1 MMTEIANPEA
11 LSLIGSGVQRI
22 VRMARVGH
30 VAQPRLAAGVALVS
44 DRAAFDA
51 LIPEWQELE
60 LTSASATL
68 FQSSAWCRSVYDHH
82 ERTGR
87 AFEPIV
93 LTLRERGRLLA
104 LLPLQRVA
112 FAMARI
118 VTGFGEPYQQY
129 TEVVL
134 APDAPE
140 DAAARLVEAMCR
152 LPSCDGVSLLKVR
165 DDSPLARPLREK
177 NAMRSNEDAA
187 PFVDL
192 RPHGDFNSYRATL
205 NAKTRKN
212 MRNVRN
218 RVARIGR
225 LGHRV
230 VTDNAEIQELVARAH
245 CGRERWLEEQGL
257 TSRAFRD
264 PTFGSFA
271 AHVASPESGLKV
283 MAMSLT
289 IDGTPIAD
297 QWGFVLNDRYY
308 AYVATW
314 RPEFEEASPGKLHLE
329 EVIRACHEH
338 GLKVVDLLMPA
349 ARYKFTWTNQ
359 AVAVA
364 DYALPLSVAAHVQ
377 FSLWSGKL
385 RPWLKRTALRLP
397 AGLRSRVANVLLRR

>member
-11 LSLIGSGVQRI
+11 LTLIGSGVRRI
-22 VRMARVGH
+22 AKIATAGH
-30 VAQPRLAAGVALVS
+30 VAGSRLAAGVAVIS

-51 LIPEWQELE
+51 LLPEWQDLE
-60 LTSASATL
+60 RTAASTTL
-68 FQSSAWCRSVYDHH
+68 FQSSAWCRAVYDHH

-87 AFEPIV
+87 TFDPIV
-93 LTLRERGRLLA
+93 LTLRERGKLLA
-104 LLPLQRVA
+104 LLPLQRVT
-112 FAMARI
+112 FGMARI

-129 TEVVL
+129 TEVVV

-140 DAAARLVEAMCR
+140 DAAARLVEAVCR

-165 DDSPLARPLREK
+165 DDSPLARLFREK
-177 NAMRSNEDAA
+177 NAIRSNEDAA

-192 RPHGDFNSYRATL
+192 RPYGDFKSFRATL

-218 RVARIGR
+218 RVARMGG
-225 LGHRV
+225 LGHQV
-230 VTDNAEIQELVARAH
+230 VTGNTEVQELVARAH

-271 AHVASPESGLKV
+271 AYVASPESGLKV

-289 IDGTPIAD
+289 IDGMPVAD
-297 QWGFVLNDRYY
+297 QWGFVFNDRYY

-314 RPEFEEASPGKLHLE
+314 QPEFEEASPGKLHLE
-329 EVIRACHEH
+329 EVIRACHER
-338 GLKVVDLLMPA
+338 GLHVVDLLMPA

-359 AVAVA
+359 AVALA
-364 DYALPLSVAAHVQ
+364 DYALPLSLAAHVQ
-377 FSLWSGKL
+377 LSLWSGKL